1 MYMLLLI
8 LAISSPSE
16 SGQIEALKLRS
27 SVVCMILLIL
37 TISSPSESAQ
47 IEALKGSCEHEI
59 QSLKRDKLLLENQ
72 LEMEKSK
79 VETEKKKLLFSQE
92 QLDRKEKV
100 SIIPLQKRI

>member
-1 MYMLLLI
+1 MVY
-8 LAISSPSE
+8 
-16 SGQIEALKLRS
+16 
-27 SVVCMILLIL
+27 MILLIL
-37 TISSPSESAQ
+37 AISSPSESAQ

-100 SIIPLQKRI
+100 SMIPLQKCI